1 MLSMRAAMTKMSP
14 SDGKAIVWTIIMA
27 YLLFFFICI
36 LLLTNLFFNIL
47 SFRLY
52 LLNNRGKKAVATVAA
67 TKPAQTVVYRRSP
80 VAL

>member
-14 SDGKAIVWTIIMA
+14 SSWHI
-27 YLLFFFICI
+27 YFFFICI
-36 LLLTNLFFNIL
+36 LLLTNLCFNIL

-52 LLNNRGKKAVATVAA
+52 LLDNRGKKAVATVAA